1 MTVLRIDDIPLLY
14 AQLKELGVQQI
25 IDNVITPHGNWSGIS
40 IGYVTTV
47 WLCYLLS
54 ESDHRLSAVESWVKQ
69 HKNLLIA
76 LSDQLELTEKDF
88 TDDRLAKT
96 LDYLS
101 DNSDWVAINNEL
113 TGKSFAV
120 YDLDAAKTI
129 RLDAAPMQGH
139 QNVKVSQLFEHGYS
153 KHHNPNLGMLKVMLA
168 CVDNALNGFGYP
180 LAHLTVGGATAD
192 DVLYHPIIEECEK
205 TFAANNQF
213 CRKLYTGDSKMGS
226 ITNRHYI
233 HQSDNDYLCPLS
245 KRQLT
250 EKERVTEI
258 TAQDEESFY
267 RVHKEDKTGKQ
278 QLIAKG
284 FEQLLEVSYEDDLGK
299 VHCWEERRVYVLS
312 IAYANSQQRALDEKL
327 LKTPALLQDL
337 VISKQGKKCPA
348 TKEELRQKIDTLL
361 SKQRL
366 RGLLEVGIEEEQH
379 TKMIRAY
386 GPRPA
391 REETWSTF
399 QITVERNESAIAARK
414 KLQGWQVYATTVSEK
429 QLDFEKV
436 VWKYRYQN
444 RVESRFND
452 LRNKVVPLVP
462 IFLTKDN
469 RAEALIN
476 VLMICLKVCCIMEFK
491 VAKKLKDQNEELANI
506 YEGNPKRSTPKPTAK
521 RLLRQF
527 KEISIVIITL
537 AERST
542 PHPQVLL
549 TNLTQ
554 TQLKIMDLL
563 DFEPVIYTG
572 LSEKLKLLFS
582 EMKISEI

>member
-76 LSDQLELTEKDF
+76 LSDQIALTEKDF
-88 TDDRLAKT
+88 TDDRLAKV

-101 DNSDWVAINNEL
+101 NSSDWGAINNEL
-113 TGKSFAV
+113 TGKSLEV
-120 YDLDAAKTI
+120 YDLDAHKTI

-192 DVLYHPIIEECEK
+192 DVLYRPIIKECEK

-213 CRKLYTGDSKMGS
+213 YRKLYTGDSKMGS
-226 ITNRHYI
+226 IANRHYI
-233 HQSDNDYLCPLS
+233 HQSGNDYLCPLS

-258 TAQDEESFY
+258 TAQDEASFY
-267 RVHKEDKTGKQ
+267 RVYKEDKAGKK
-278 QLIAKG
+278 QLMAKG
-284 FEQLLEVSYEDDLGK
+284 FEQVVDVSYEDDLGK
-299 VHCWEERRVYVLS
+299 IHCWEERRIYVLS
-312 IAYANSQQRALDEKL
+312 TAYASSQQKALDQKL
-327 LKTPALLQDL
+327 LKTPALLKDL

-348 TKEELRQKIDTLL
+348 TKEELQQKIDTLL
-361 SKQRL
+361 SKQAL
-366 RGLLEVGIEEEQH
+366 TGLLQVRIEEEQH
-379 TKMIRAY
+379 TKTIRAY
-386 GPRPA
+386 GTRPA

-399 QITVERNESAIAARK
+399 QIMVERNESAIAARK
-414 KLQGWQVYATTVSEK
+414 KLQGWQVYATTVSEEK
-429 QLDFEKV
+429 LDFEKV

-491 VAKKLKDQNEELANI
+491 VAKKLKTQNEELANI

-521 RLLRQF
+521 RLLKQF
-527 KEISIVIITL
+527 KEISIVIIALTEQ
-537 AERST
+537 AT
-542 PHPQVLL
+542 PQVLL

-554 TQLKIMDLL
+554 TQLKIMELL

-572 LSEKLKLLFS
+572 LTEKLKLLFS